1 MAPCIL
7 LVHPRFSRFFSIW
20 QHPHLLLAKSQCF
33 MVYLTFPG
41 LDPLSVDG
49 FSSFSASIW
58 ASTCLCLM
66 WESQRAFEGREPL
79 PNCQTK
85 RSIYIHIYIYYDI
98 LEPMVWLGVDL
109 SQHHSSVFFCFFCGG
124 PHSQRV
130 ARHEDCPL
138 KSWCTGRT
146 SASPGPWTKLTLDIR
161 EMPPKSWGTS
171 WLV

>member
-85 RSIYIHIYIYYDI
+85 RSIYIHIYIYIMTYLNQWSGWGLI
-98 LEPMVWLGVDL
+98 FP
-109 SQHHSSVFFCFFCGG
+109 SIIAQFFLFFLLRT
-124 PHSQRV
+124 PQPAS
-130 ARHEDCPL
+130 
-138 KSWCTGRT
+138 CT
-146 SASPGPWTKLTLDIR
+146 A
-161 EMPPKSWGTS
+161 
-171 WLV
+171 